1 MEILDLALS
10 MEYDMEAFYKRQA
23 ELNEGNS
30 LHEVFILLAKEE
42 EKHAVILQSYKDDI
56 VLPLAESNII
66 ADVKVLFKEL
76 KDFKQEIKDIP
87 TQLDVYRMA
96 LEKEEQSLEFYK
108 DLHDKAGEEQSK
120 KVFSYLMQQEDTHC
134 IILEEL
140 VKLVNRPEE
149 WVESAEFGI
158 REEY

>member
-10 MEYDMEAFYKRQA
+10 MEYDLEAFYKRQA